1 MILPS
6 KLLKMSVNEQH
17 LRTRVQMDL
26 PERSFER
33 LKALKEKTE
42 AVSYAEVLKNALK
55 IYEAI
60 IQEIDSGNE
69 IMIKQKDGQI
79 FPYKVFL

>member
-1 MILPS
+1 
-6 KLLKMSVNEQH
+6 
-17 LRTRVQMDL
+17 MDL

-33 LKALKEKTE
+33 LKALKAKTE